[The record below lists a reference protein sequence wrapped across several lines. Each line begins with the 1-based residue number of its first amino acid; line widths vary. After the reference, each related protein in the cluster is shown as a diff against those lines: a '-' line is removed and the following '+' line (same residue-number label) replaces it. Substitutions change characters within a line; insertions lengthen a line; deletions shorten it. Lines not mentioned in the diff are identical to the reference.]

1 MIHILDE
8 SSGEALWMMRAD
20 LHEMLIIGPVV
31 KQKMAA
37 AGSTSVPL
45 SIDSVGFP
53 NSMGK
58 GLHTISGGIGASI
71 PARLILS
78 GAVHSQLPT

>member
-53 NSMGK
+53 NSMGR
-58 GLHTISGGIGASI
+58 GYTPFLVASVRVFQ
-71 PARLILS
+71 PA
-78 GAVHSQLPT
+78 